1 MSNHSSGNDNI
12 DAVVNKSFLILDQI
26 QESYFPLLEK
36 SIFSENSSDPNNKSK
51 IAKLEFVINQ
61 RIKYVEDNCNGLEG
75 YLSKLTEA
83 ANEKPGA
90 DFLTYRL
97 NQLRGEQKRILTA
110 FKGIKHKR
118 VEKERVE
125 REQEELLTRRFTA
138 STGVDAD
145 GQSKGKFGS
154 GSENFVINL
163 DAEGSDRTHKKK
175 AMMTN
180 NRQTA
185 VALSSKLRNQK
196 PLVKR
201 VRTRYLDFSTD
212 FFGMTKVF
220 LKYSCVDWILLF
232 GFSLVIL
239 MAVFCFIVWQTTP
252 RHFE

>member
-1 MSNHSSGNDNI
+1 MTNQGGGKDGNV
-12 DAVVNKSFLILDQI
+12 DAIANKSFLILDQI

-36 SIFSENSSDPNNKSK
+36 SIFSTQENSSDPANKSK
-51 IAKLEFVINQ
+51 ISKLEFVIQQ
-61 RIKYVEDNCNGLEG
+61 RIKYVEDNCNHLESI
-75 YLSKLTEA
+75 LSKLSSNA
-83 ANEKPGA
+83 SEKSSA

-125 REQEELLTRRFTA
+125 REQEELLTRRFTTSGEGDLA
-138 STGVDAD
+138 KS
-145 GQSKGKFGS
+145 KFG
-154 GSENFVINL
+154 ENFVIDL
-163 DAEGSDRTHKKK
+163 DGEGSSNEKTHKKK
-175 AMMTN
+175 GNSKGA
-180 NRQTA
+180 A
-185 VALSSKLRNQK
+185 VANKLRNQK

-239 MAVFCFIVWQTTP
+239 MAIFCFIVWQTTP
-252 RHFE
+252 RRFE